1 MVAVAAL
8 WLDDPKRLHDLRHM
22 KTLTMEKFFDSP
34 GLAQSLLP
42 GQSLLVTSDG
52 KPELIV
58 TKTGQRPRKTAQQ
71 MRREAR
77 ALLKKPGKKVDTV
90 ALLRELRK

>member
-1 MVAVAAL
+1 
-8 WLDDPKRLHDLRHM
+8 M
-22 KTLTMEKFFDSP
+22 KTMTMEKFYDSP

-52 KPELIV
+52 KSHLLV
-58 TKTGQRPRKTAQQ
+58 TKAGQRPRKTAHQ

>member
-1 MVAVAAL
+1 
-8 WLDDPKRLHDLRHM
+8 M

-58 TKTGQRPRKTAQQ
+58 TKAGQRPRKTAQQ

>member
-1 MVAVAAL
+1 
-8 WLDDPKRLHDLRHM
+8 M
-22 KTLTMEKFFDSP
+22 KTMTMEKFYDSP

-52 KPELIV
+52 KPNLVV
-58 TKTGQRPRKTAQQ
+58 TKAGQRPKITAQQ

>member
-1 MVAVAAL
+1 MVAAAAL
-8 WLDDPKRLHDLRHM
+8 WLDDPKRLHDLGPM
-22 KTLTMEKFFDSP
+22 KTLTMEKIFDSP

-58 TKTGQRPRKTAQQ
+58 TKAGQRPRKTAQQ

-77 ALLKKPGKKVDTV
+77 SLLKKPGKKVDTG

>member
-1 MVAVAAL
+1 
-8 WLDDPKRLHDLRHM
+8 M
-22 KTLTMEKFFDSP
+22 KTLTVEKFFDSP

-52 KPELIV
+52 KPHLVV
-58 TKTGQRPRKTAQQ
+58 TKAARHPRKTAQQ